1 MTYTVSSG
9 TLNPTQLN
17 SCISTLCAS
26 KALKRL
32 LFSVLST
39 CVCVTVC
46 VSHLL
51 LYLCTSLD
59 GVPACANKRLLKEIL
74 RDSWNFSGY
83 VVSDDDALEFMISF
97 HHYVSDTTSAAAAA
111 LKAGCNLELTDI
123 TSAGSRVFGSIPQV

>member
-1 MTYTVSSG
+1 MCKQSIEEVIVFG
-9 TLNPTQLN
+9 P
-17 SCISTLCAS
+17 
-26 KALKRL
+26 
-32 LFSVLST
+32 VHV

-97 HHYVSDTTSAAAAA
+97 HHYVTDTTSAAAAA